1 MSLQLVH
8 QQADF
13 VVLNKASG
21 LSFHSEFEA
30 GLVALAEAQLGEKL
44 YAVHRLDKG
53 TSGLIILA
61 RSSEAAARFSALF
74 ASAGIDK
81 WYLAL
86 SSGKAKKKQ
95 GWVKGDMV
103 QARRS
108 AWMLTTAQ
116 SNPAVSYF
124 ISAGLAEGGRRAY
137 LVKPYTGKTHQV
149 RVALKSVGAALLGDE
164 LYKGDSADRLYLHA
178 YALRFQWEGQW
189 IELVLPPTEG
199 EAFQSSALAQQLA
212 TDWACPWL
220 LNFPLLHL
228 RAGLDATPSD

>member
-1 MSLQLVH
+1 MSLQPVLQH
-8 QQADF
+8 KDF
-13 VVLNKASG
+13 LVLNKPAG
-21 LSFHSEFEA
+21 LSFHSEFEP

-53 TSGLIILA
+53 TSGLILLA
-61 RSSEAAARFSALF
+61 RSSEAAAQLSALF
-74 ASAGIDK
+74 ANGAIDK

-86 SSGKAKKKQ
+86 SGGKPKKKQ

-116 SNPAVSYF
+116 SNPAISYF
-124 ISAGLAEGGRRAY
+124 ISAGLADAGRRAY

-164 LYKGDSADRLYLHA
+164 LYKGGQADRLYLHA
-178 YALRFQWEGQW
+178 YALGFDWQGQRM
-189 IELVLPPTEG
+189 ELLLKPDQGDFFTSP
-199 EAFQSSALAQQLA
+199 ALQQLLDQA
-212 TDWACPWL
+212 WAKPWDLGFPFFHRQAAADAAQTD
-220 LNFPLLHL
+220 
-228 RAGLDATPSD
+228 